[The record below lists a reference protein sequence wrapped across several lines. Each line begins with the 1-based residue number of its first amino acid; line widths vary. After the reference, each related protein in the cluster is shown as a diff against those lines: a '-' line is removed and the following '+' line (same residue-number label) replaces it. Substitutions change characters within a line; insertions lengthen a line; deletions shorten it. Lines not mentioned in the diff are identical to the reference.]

1 MSVKP
6 ELAEKYNL
14 KTLSDLMKVSDQ
26 LKLGCTVEFVQR
38 EDCLPLLEKTFNS
51 KFKSVSGLDAAI
63 RYEAI
68 DSGEVDVV
76 DAFSTDALL
85 PKLGLVP
92 LEDDVK
98 FFPPYYAVNFV
109 SQEVLDKHPEL
120 ESVLAKMDGLLD
132 EETMATLNGK
142 VDIDG
147 MDAKDVAHDF
157 LLEKGLLK

>member
-1 MSVKP
+1 M
-6 ELAEKYNL
+6 
-14 KTLSDLMKVSDQ
+14 
-26 LKLGCTVEFVQR
+26 R
-38 EDCLPLLEKTFNS
+38 H
-51 KFKSVSGLDAAI
+51 
-63 RYEAI
+63 
-68 DSGEVDVV
+68 
-76 DAFSTDALL
+76 
-85 PKLGLVP
+85 
-92 LEDDVK
+92 VK